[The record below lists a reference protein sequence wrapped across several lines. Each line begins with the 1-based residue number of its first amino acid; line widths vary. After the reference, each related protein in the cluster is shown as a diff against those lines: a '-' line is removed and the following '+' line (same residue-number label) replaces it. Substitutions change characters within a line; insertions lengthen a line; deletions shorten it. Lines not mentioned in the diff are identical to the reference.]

1 MSDTTTPTPEP
12 STPSS
17 ATASP
22 KQPWYKVR
30 RNQVIVI
37 IVALLAIIIGV
48 NVGTKSSNTSS
59 APTTAPAPPATTAP
73 RAATPTTRS
82 APAPT
87 TTVAAGPKT
96 SFGDGDWTVGKEI
109 AAGTYATTGGPNCY
123 WERQAD
129 FTGSTNST
137 LANDNASGPVIVTI
151 TPSDAGF
158 KSQGCGTWSSLPSSG
173 SQATSVA
180 GDGYYAVGIT
190 IAPGTY
196 STTGGSNC
204 YWETD
209 SDYTGSSNSTI
220 ANDNPTGPTTVTI
233 DSPAVLFKT
242 SGCATWTK
250 Q

>member
-96 SFGDGDWTVGKEI
+96 SFGDWTVGKEI

-158 KSQGCGTWSSLPSSG
+158 QSQGCGTWSSLPSSG

-233 DSPAVLFKT
+233 ASPAVLFKT